1 MTPTPD
7 QIAEAMRIV
16 STPDRHARYR
26 RQDAWLL
33 LKEARGQRIKARNLP
48 GFLTPAAP
56 DPEPGPQAAPGPMS
70 EPCYRRMLAHAHA
83 NGIGLHRQPQG
94 GA

>member
-16 STPDRHARYR
+16 AHPHRHRRYEW
-26 RQDAWLL
+26 QDAWLL
-33 LKEARGQRIKARNLP
+33 LKEARGERINAANLP

-56 DPEPGPQAAPGPMS
+56 PPAPAAAPGPMS
-70 EPCYRRMLAHAHA
+70 DACYNRMLAYVHA
-83 NGIGLHRQPQG
+83 NGTGLHRQPEG